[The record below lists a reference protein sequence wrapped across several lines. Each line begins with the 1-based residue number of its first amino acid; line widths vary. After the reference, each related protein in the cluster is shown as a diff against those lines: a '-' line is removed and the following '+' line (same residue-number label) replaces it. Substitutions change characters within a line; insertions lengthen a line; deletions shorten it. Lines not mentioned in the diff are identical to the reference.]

1 VPAIGSVNVKVAATT
16 AGLTTGFAGAAKQ
29 IKTFSSNVRGMGSGL
44 SSGLASAG
52 AGITGL
58 IAKLGPLA
66 VAAAGVAGIA
76 GIGAMVKSSMDSI
89 DATAKMADSLGI
101 STEAMVGMEHA
112 ANLSGVSNDALKAGL
127 NRLARQGLD
136 IGDVADRMA
145 SITDPTERAQYAFKV
160 LGKSGQDMIPLLKDG
175 AAALHGMVA
184 EGAEL
189 KGFSRE
195 DAAAVEEA
203 NDAISRI
210 QASFVGVANTVAITL
225 APAMTWVAEKATWL
239 GKSIKTVFDMLRP
252 VVTQWGNALMAMFSA
267 IGDLVSP
274 IFGGIGTTAMELFT
288 NLRDFA
294 FDWFATSEW
303 AWQNVGRVATFAWEN
318 IKLGLLVF
326 WEELKH
332 TFAVRIPAT
341 ISWFRDNFTD
351 VMFTATDYALTVL
364 INLGQNIR
372 NVWQGVLD
380 FIAGKGFNVDFTPL
394 TEGAFNAIKKMPDIP
409 ERIMGDVEKG
419 LRQSVKTMG
428 DEMGADL
435 GAHIAKRRAEL
446 IPPTEKA
453 SQDDLMNMELSGGG
467 PAAQKDLAGPAAA
480 RRGTAEAFSAIFAAM
495 RGKGDPMT
503 TIAKT
508 SEQSLAEQKKQ
519 SRDLRR
525 LVERES
531 VELVMGAL

>member
-1 VPAIGSVNVKVAATT
+1 MPAIGSINVKVAATA
-16 AGLTTGFAGAAKQ
+16 AGLTTGFAGAVKQ
-29 IKTFSSNVRGMGSGL
+29 IKTFSSNVRGMGAGL
-44 SSGLASAG
+44 SSSLASAG

-58 IAKLGPLA
+58 IKKIGPLA
-66 VAAAGVAGIA
+66 AAAAGVAGIT
-76 GIGAMVKSSMDSI
+76 GIGAMVKSSMASI
-89 DATAKMADSLGI
+89 DATAKLADSLGI

-112 ANLSGVSNDALKAGL
+112 AELSGVSNDALKAGL

-145 SITDPTERAQYAFKV
+145 SITDPTERAQYAFKI

-175 AAALHGMVA
+175 AAALHAMVA

-210 QASFVGVANTVAITL
+210 QASFVGVANTIAITA
-225 APAMTWVAEKATWL
+225 APAFTFLAERATAT
-239 GKSIKTVFDMLRP
+239 GRFIKSVFDMLRP
-252 VVTQWGNALMAMFSA
+252 VATQWGNAVMAMFAA
-267 IGDLVSP
+267 IRDVAAP
-274 IFGGIGTTAMELFT
+274 VFGFLWSTGGALFT
-288 NLRDFA
+288 DLRDA
-294 FDWFATSEW
+294 VFDWFATVEW
-303 AWQNVGRVATFAWEN
+303 SFQNTGRVAAFTWEN

-332 TFAVRIPAT
+332 TFTVRIPAT
-341 ISWFRDNFTD
+341 ISWFRDSFSD
-351 VMFTATDYALTVL
+351 IMFTATDYALTIL

-419 LRQSVKTMG
+419 LRQSVKSMG
-428 DEMGADL
+428 DSMGEDL

-446 IPPTEKA
+446 IPPAEKA

-467 PAAQKDLAGPAAA
+467 PAAQKELAGPAGAL
-480 RRGTAEAFSAIFAAM
+480 RGSSDALSSIFKNMRNSSQDPQKQLLEEQRNSNKAIT
-495 RGKGDPMT
+495 RELRKMT
-503 TIAKT
+503 
-508 SEQSLAEQKKQ
+508 
-519 SRDLRR
+519 SR
-525 LVERES
+525 EP